1 MTKRLKRVPSAL
13 SGLRRAEPPK
23 DLGEHGN
30 AMIGGDIRRS
40 PHRSSRENPQF
51 LLPELTV
58 PSSGNLG
65 GRYL

>member
-40 PHRSSRENPQF
+40 PHS
-51 LLPELTV
+51 
-58 PSSGNLG
+58 LG
-65 GRYL
+65 PRAKIHNSFYRN